1 MTMPTTTPSL
11 GEIVY
16 LASCAVQM
24 KVAAL
29 TTPSDTPNQYSAS
42 FKVMGDS
49 GINLDAVMGPAGPDG
64 KISFALRE
72 QDNLSVNS
80 VNDLPTLSNTAEDIG
95 KYWLLDELDDHGHV
109 LTTWCYIWWG
119 TYYRQIMMGLVGHP
133 GPVPE
138 IHTLLNDVA
147 PGSPAKVVTS
157 GGVLRP
163 TWEFLCP
170 SPAGPPGPNGLLV
183 GFPDVDEIS
192 SAPQSGYVLASTAN
206 TNSSGFPVWSPFN
219 FEQYLPQPFSVPQSA
234 FNSFIGVGDPG
245 HGTQAAILKGFT
257 LPAQNYPWTPVVW
270 GHLSAGGLAL
280 GGDPMKIGAEVLLND
295 QYNGKLIGRGFGR
308 TNGEVN
314 IMPHYSTPTARS
326 ANLTPTN
333 RQAVIPANQSATI
346 YVNLYNDGKYG
357 VYSFRPTMN
366 ISALQSL
373 LNNLGN
379 EIGGTVATV
388 QGVVASLQN
397 WVGTIPTQIQT
408 QLDAIANQ
416 LRANPIVNASID
428 IVTQSLTNFNNYVST
443 LADKLG
449 VTNILSEVSTALA
462 SWQTSI
468 SNDLQKAL
476 DNVANQFGFSGVG
489 HTTTTISAAINTLQP
504 SLQQLSDMLKGN
516 WIPDVVQQL
525 ESFTGSVTTPV
536 QSALDAVTNA
546 INQGVGHSIS
556 DAKNYL
562 NSFQSSLDSVASQLG
577 LSGTGN
583 DISQVVTG
591 LVVWVEDSAHLPAPL
606 QNAINGLQSFLGISG
621 GSLLS
626 ILDGLLGLLGG
637 LFSHYS
643 TDAQLFVMVVPMLQE
658 G

>member
-1 MTMPTTTPSL
+1 
-11 GEIVY
+11 
-16 LASCAVQM
+16 
-24 KVAAL
+24 
-29 TTPSDTPNQYSAS
+29 
-42 FKVMGDS
+42 MGSEMCIRD
-49 GINLDAVMGPAGPDG
+49 
-64 KISFALRE
+64 R
-72 QDNLSVNS
+72 
-80 VNDLPTLSNTAEDIG
+80 
-95 KYWLLDELDDHGHV
+95 
-109 LTTWCYIWWG
+109 
-119 TYYRQIMMGLVGHP
+119 
-133 GPVPE
+133 
-138 IHTLLNDVA
+138 
-147 PGSPAKVVTS
+147 
-157 GGVLRP
+157 
-163 TWEFLCP
+163 
-170 SPAGPPGPNGLLV
+170 
-183 GFPDVDEIS
+183 
-192 SAPQSGYVLASTAN
+192 
-206 TNSSGFPVWSPFN
+206 
-219 FEQYLPQPFSVPQSA
+219 
-234 FNSFIGVGDPG
+234 
-245 HGTQAAILKGFT
+245 
-257 LPAQNYPWTPVVW
+257 
-270 GHLSAGGLAL
+270 
-280 GGDPMKIGAEVLLND
+280 
-295 QYNGKLIGRGFGR
+295 YNGKLIGRGFGR